1 MRLRLLST
9 ILLSCCI
16 LITQGCTDKNES
28 EHQEKDNRAD
38 AKDANDNPLV
48 AGEQAPAPVV
58 DGVAVAPIGDV
69 VDMPV
74 ALPLDPLVP
83 APIPGGGGG
92 SQGAIRPTKTRN
104 RDHRDHGNRVYCG
117 NGVQEA
123 DGKAQNCPY
132 DIYGTTYSSL

>member
-1 MRLRLLST
+1 MQLRLLST

-16 LITQGCTDKNES
+16 LITQGCTDKNE
-28 EHQEKDNRAD
+28 EHQEKDTRAD

-48 AGEQAPAPVV
+48 SGEQAPAPL
-58 DGVAVAPIGDV
+58 GDV

-74 ALPLDPLVP
+74 ALPLDPLTP